1 MDFVNLYEWIG
12 TITPDTLPPA
22 PFESGAGG
30 RVTDT
35 AKWLASLQSDAR
47 GGPKSPRARWGSL
60 QADLRRVYE
69 LTTISNC
76 RERSDSK
83 RVA

>member
-1 MDFVNLYEWIG
+1 MDFVNLFEWIG
-12 TITPDTLPPA
+12 SITIDALPSA

-30 RVTDT
+30 RVIDA

-47 GGPKSPRARWGSL
+47 GGPKSPRAKYGAL

-69 LTTISNC
+69 LTAIPTC
-76 RERSDSK
+76 CEGSDPK
-83 RVA
+83 RMA